1 MLPAIALTA
10 IIAFL
15 LGWTLKDY
23 RWTKASKNGKVV
35 VVDGNMY
42 KVKPYVEKVDE

>member
-23 RWTKASKNGKVV
+23 RWTKASKTGKIV

-42 KVKPYVEKVDE
+42 KVKPYAEKADE

>member
-10 IIAFL
+10 ILAFL

-23 RWTKASKNGKVV
+23 RWTKASKTGKIVV
-35 VVDGNMY
+35 VNGDMY
-42 KVKPYVEKVDE
+42 KVKPYVETVEE